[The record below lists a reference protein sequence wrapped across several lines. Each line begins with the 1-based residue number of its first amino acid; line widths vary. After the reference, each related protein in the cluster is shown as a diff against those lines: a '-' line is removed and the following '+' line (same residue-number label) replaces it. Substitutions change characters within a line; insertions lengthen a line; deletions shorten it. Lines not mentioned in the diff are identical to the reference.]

1 MIARVQV
8 ETSVSLDL
16 ANLNAPTA
24 ATADRQR
31 SLIPGLFVRMFTGKN
46 GLATEASSTVLAT

>member
-1 MIARVQV
+1 MSRSPWNQFLFVR
-8 ETSVSLDL
+8 
-16 ANLNAPTA
+16 PR
-24 ATADRQR
+24 ADRQR